1 MTFELEDL
9 EALGE
14 KAVADFKETL
24 RTGTQSGYPGFDIAV
39 AQLMGKLEFA
49 YGVAAR
55 LAHREASLEGTA
67 AIWAK
72 VVSICDAL
80 ATQLRVLE
88 ADHPS
93 SRASYDRILDYRNAA
108 ERRRDLHA

>member
-1 MTFELEDL
+1 MTFELADL
-9 EALGE
+9 EALGD
-14 KAVADFKETL
+14 KAVADFKESL
-24 RTGTQSGYPGFDIAV
+24 RAGAPQGQATFDLAV

-55 LAHREASLEGTA
+55 LAHREPTLEATQ

-72 VVSICDAL
+72 VVSICDLL
-80 ATQLRVLE
+80 AAQLRALE

-93 SRASYDRILDYRNAA
+93 GRASYDRILDYRNAA
-108 ERRRDLHA
+108 ERRRALHA

>member
-1 MTFELEDL
+1 MTFELADL
-9 EALGE
+9 QVLGD
-14 KAVADFKETL
+14 KAVADFNQLLRSGAQQDET
-24 RTGTQSGYPGFDIAV
+24 GFDLAV

-55 LAHREASLEGTA
+55 LAHRETTLEGTH

-80 ATQLRVLE
+80 AAQLRALE

-93 SRASYDRILDYRNAA
+93 CRASYDRILDYRNAA
-108 ERRRDLHA
+108 ERRRDLHE